1 MSRYLHAISQSTSTV
16 RTQRWTI
23 GVLAVITVIALLGW
37 KYKDTQLTAHI
48 PPDLSNGATIKIG
61 GNAEVPPAN
70 VYAFGFYIWQQ
81 INNWPNDG
89 VQDYG
94 KQLFSL
100 QQARGLNILSHQGS
114 GAGEYLQGA
123 GLQVIYSNNEALN
136 LSMLQRQRAR
146 LWATSAAVAPKA
158 RRKARATATPML
170 PTRPAPVTIA
180 TLPASLP
187 ICSPLFPLR

>member
-70 VYAFGFYIWQQ
+70 VYAFG
-81 INNWPNDG
+81 
-89 VQDYG
+89 
-94 KQLFSL
+94 
-100 QQARGLNILSHQGS
+100 
-114 GAGEYLQGA
+114 
-123 GLQVIYSNNEALN
+123 
-136 LSMLQRQRAR
+136 
-146 LWATSAAVAPKA
+146 
-158 RRKARATATPML
+158 
-170 PTRPAPVTIA
+170 
-180 TLPASLP
+180 
-187 ICSPLFPLR
+187 